1 MMLNVFVKKLK
12 AESTKMGPQKGWQGG
27 YNGTMIIII
36 DIFVGILAIAG
47 ASFLLWVFGWVLKL
61 LGRAFRYIVPHSGIA
76 KIRGWLASQG
86 WISELN
92 DILLLLV
99 ILAIALFVLFGIGQI
114 FTGKPYIG

>member
-1 MMLNVFVKKLK
+1 
-12 AESTKMGPQKGWQGG
+12 
-27 YNGTMIIII
+27 MIIII
-36 DIFVGILAIAG
+36 DIFIGILVIAG
-47 ASFLLWVFGWVLKL
+47 VAFLLWAFAWMLKL
-61 LGRAFRYIVPHSGIA
+61 LGMAFRYIVPHSGID
-76 KIRGWLASQG
+76 KSRSWLAIQG

>member
-1 MMLNVFVKKLK
+1 M
-12 AESTKMGPQKGWQGG
+12 
-27 YNGTMIIII
+27 III

-47 ASFLLWVFGWVLKL
+47 VAFLFWAFAWMLKL
-61 LGRAFRYIVPHSGIA
+61 LGMAFRYIVPHSGIA
-76 KIRGWLASQG
+76 KISGWLASQG

-99 ILAIALFVLFGIGQI
+99 ILAITLFVLFGVGQI